1 MRVDPNPQSSPKGKL
16 SQSLQQPLQ
25 YGRGSAKLALPDDKR
40 PPARLIQRLDHSL
53 VSCSICQELGLPELR
68 PRFGQHRE
76 SAPRVMMPEA
86 PMYKDT
92 DPQPRQYNVGFSRQI
107 LAMQPVTIAVGM
119 QKPAHQHFR
128 LRVLPSDTRHH
139 SGSPGRLNDVHFEP
153 FRYSVVS

>member
-1 MRVDPNPQSSPKGKL
+1 MRVDPSNQSGQRGKL
-16 SQSLQQPLQ
+16 SQLFQQPIQ
-25 YGRGSAKLALPDDKR
+25 YGLGSAKLALPNDKR
-40 PPARLIQRLDHSL
+40 PPSGFIQRLEHSL
-53 VSCSICQELGLPELR
+53 VSNRICQELGLPELR

-107 LAMQPVTIAVGM
+107 LAMQPITIAVGM

>member
-1 MRVDPNPQSSPKGKL
+1 MRADSSL
-16 SQSLQQPLQ
+16 TLLQLFQQPLQ
-25 YGRGSAKLALPDDKR
+25 YLFRPAKLALPDDKR
-40 PPARLIQRLDHSL
+40 PPARLIQRLDYSL
-53 VSCSICQELGLPELR
+53 VSCSICQELGLPEIR

-92 DPQPRQYNVGFSRQI
+92 GPQPRQYNVRSSRQI

-128 LRVLPSDTRHH
+128 LRVLASNSRHH
-139 SGSPGRLNDVHFEP
+139 SGSQDWVNDVHYEP
-153 FRYSVVS
+153 FLDSVVS

>member
-1 MRVDPNPQSSPKGKL
+1 MKVDLSRQLRAKGKL
-16 SQSLQQPLQ
+16 SQPLQQVPQCGL
-25 YGRGSAKLALPDDKR
+25 GSAKLALPDDKCH
-40 PPARLIQRLDHSL
+40 PARLIQRLEHSL
-53 VSCSICQELGLPELR
+53 VSIRICQELGLPELR

-107 LAMQPVTIAVGM
+107 LAMQPITIAVGM

>member
-1 MRVDPNPQSSPKGKL
+1 MRADSSL
-16 SQSLQQPLQ
+16 TLLQLFQQPLQ
-25 YGRGSAKLALPDDKR
+25 YLFRPAKLALPDDKR
-40 PPARLIQRLDHSL
+40 PPARLIQRLDYSL
-53 VSCSICQELGLPELR
+53 VSCSICQELGLPEIR

-92 DPQPRQYNVGFSRQI
+92 GPQPRQYNVGFSRQI

-128 LRVLPSDTRHH
+128 LRVLAPDSRHH
-139 SGSPGRLNDVHFEP
+139 SGSQGWLNDVHYEP
-153 FRYSVVS
+153 FLDSVVS